1 MHIYNIYKDASYLQL
16 TRHAS
21 TIPWNSNEIINPP
34 TPELYRKVVKA
45 FKDALKSSDDY
56 QFCGLY
62 GYKDFYVL
70 LGHCWKMDVARQ
82 VTNYTPTNTVEHYF
96 IKRHFASES
105 RRAPITGKDARPIPS
120 WRHTHLDRVFSSIPD
135 FLLHRLYFYVRN
147 NPKLKWLY
155 ADLLEFCPYIHDNL
169 HAASDIN
176 QSNLASHLVYTRRLP
191 ESNVQL
197 IFSFASAKITP
208 NRHMEVRFPRVK
220 STQTST

>member
-1 MHIYNIYKDASYLQL
+1 MSASADSDTTAISTAPERVKYVPSNDVWIIDAHIQRWFDKRKAIMHIYNIYKDASYLQL

-82 VTNYTPTNTVEHYF
+82 VTN
-96 IKRHFASES
+96 
-105 RRAPITGKDARPIPS
+105 
-120 WRHTHLDRVFSSIPD
+120 
-135 FLLHRLYFYVRN
+135 
-147 NPKLKWLY
+147 
-155 ADLLEFCPYIHDNL
+155 
-169 HAASDIN
+169 
-176 QSNLASHLVYTRRLP
+176 
-191 ESNVQL
+191 
-197 IFSFASAKITP
+197 
-208 NRHMEVRFPRVK
+208 
-220 STQTST
+220 